1 MVGNRSR
8 IYTLGLGCERGCG
21 DRELLSL
28 AESVLHD
35 AGEISGA
42 LVGIYTIEQRRHE
55 PAILY
60 IAEQLGLPIGCFSA
74 EQLEAQT
81 PRLLNPSERVFA
93 LVGCHGVAEAAA
105 LAGAGPA
112 GRLIVGK
119 TKSAH
124 ATAALA
130 VRDAGRQRDQ

>member
-1 MVGNRSR
+1 MAK
-8 IYTLGLGCERGCG
+8 IYTLGLGCEGGCG
-21 DRELLSL
+21 DQELLSL
-28 AESVLHD
+28 AENVLHD
-35 AGEISGA
+35 AGEISA
-42 LVGIYTIEQRRHE
+42 NLVGIFTIEQRRHE
-55 PAILY
+55 PAIIY
-60 IAEQLGLPIGCFSA
+60 TAERLGLPIRCFSA

-105 LAGAGPA
+105 LAGIGPA

-130 VRDAGRQRDQ
+130 VCDAGQ